1 MEVKEPPIKPRA
13 KSTRKKKSPAKPES
27 QIGPVLVLIGCGLF
41 MFLLGLFEGVIFKS
55 GATYGSGA
63 NSVSFDPITGVLF
76 MIGGVFMIGFAIW
89 LAFHP
94 NKK

>member
-1 MEVKEPPIKPRA
+1 
-13 KSTRKKKSPAKPES
+13 
-27 QIGPVLVLIGCGLF
+27 